1 PREAQAVDQI
11 PQLVRGITA
20 GLLML
25 GKTRAVEIMEGV
37 DRELSRFLRSD
48 GLTLPQ
54 EAVDR
59 LADAIVAVEYYME
72 TLQAGRTD
80 PWYMLDNAEA
90 CLKFLGQ
97 ARAVP
102 RAELADSEHT
112 RTLVIE
118 PMSTT
123 VAAPTEHE
131 RTAVLYRTVEPA
143 SAKAPAAAPRTPPAK
158 TPDRDIDPEF
168 LELFIEEAKDE
179 IARLKSLFPRWD
191 ENPQDQEALVN
202 VRRSFHTLKGSGR
215 MVGAQLIGEFA
226 WSIENLLNRVINK
239 TLERTPDMMALL
251 REAIAAAPELV
262 EQLESGRAPG
272 VDVER
277 IIALANDIS
286 GLRSAAPSVAAPAA
300 GAAPAPAAA
309 SAPVGAAQEKKTESR
324 ATAQP
329 EIDPALHEIYA
340 KETAGHLAVI
350 REFMAAC
357 EQASPPYPVTEQ
369 LHRSCHTLIGAA
381 RTAGARQGVKV
392 AEPLNRYIR
401 KLYDNSIGL
410 SVAGLQALKD
420 ASEAITR
427 VVEHIHED
435 TGFFVDHP
443 KLIARLNELEHSLDV
458 EISRLAEALDAT
470 MERPALESHEAG
482 RRANLEPFGANTG
495 DVADTGDVIE
505 IEPTDASMLAVMNWS
520 FEHLPPP
527 SRSANGAHQSDSA
540 QSAPPQQVAP
550 QAPEFL
556 ASKDSTLAAPELDA
570 QQKESLA
577 VEVSAAGDFALEDAD
592 VQVADAEP
600 AESRDSKL
608 DLLQAEPSAAQH
620 PDRPRQEDA
629 LDGVLVEESAAQ
641 RTPAGADDAEIGS
654 DIVVET
660 AAWAADFKAP
670 VLQAEPSESSS
681 DAALTQPSG
690 EDCTLETATIVA
702 DPDSVGAPA
711 PLETPRAPTAAAA
724 AALEAPGQDS
734 EDDASDA
741 DFDPEVAAIFA
752 EEAAELLEAA
762 DQSLSS
768 WRSDRANN
776 ALVFELKRV
785 VHTLKGGARMAGVRA
800 MGDLS
805 HELETFMQLVES
817 GQVPAE
823 ESVFDALQASL
834 DELHRM
840 RDLVNQGERCA
851 PARQLMARIR
861 ALAAEPESAS
871 EPAPASPSPQPAA
884 AVESSRAD
892 HAEPPVLDEYVE
904 VLAPQASSATD
915 IVPTLTEAFI
925 GPDVEP
931 QPTASAA
938 PASGLADSAAAERGG
953 EAAQTAPDAFPE
965 GVTGDV
971 DAQPVGSGAELR
983 ASPADDLEVI
993 GGAVDDAAD
1002 AAVAGGAH
1010 AAAAFATDGAVV
1022 EGADTGVDEDGA
1034 NAVSAD
1040 ADSELQAEFG
1050 ADELGAAA
1058 PRKSVRV
1065 SETPPA
1071 SAAVEQAALD
1081 VASLAPELPPDAAE
1095 APPERAPA
1103 LPGRERQAVERQEFA
1118 RVDAELLDT
1127 LLNNAGE
1134 VSIFRSRLEQQVSSI
1149 EFNLA
1154 ELGRTVTRLKEQ
1166 LRKLELETE
1175 AQILH
1180 RHEDERPGRADF
1192 DPLELDRY
1200 STIQQLSRAF
1210 AESVSDVASIEG
1222 LLENLTREAQNLLLQ
1237 QSRVVT
1243 ELQNGLMRTRMV
1255 PFQRHVQRLSRL
1267 VRQVAA
1273 DTQKRAELVVVGAS
1287 GELDRQVLERML
1299 PPFEHMLRNSVVHG
1313 METPQERIAAGKPET
1328 GVIRVGLHREG
1339 SEMVIVLEDDG
1350 RGIDVD
1356 AVRERA
1362 RARGLLKPGRE
1373 LS

>member
-1 PREAQAVDQI
+1 
-11 PQLVRGITA
+11 
-20 GLLML
+20 
-25 GKTRAVEIMEGV
+25 
-37 DRELSRFLRSD
+37 
-48 GLTLPQ
+48 
-54 EAVDR
+54 
-59 LADAIVAVEYYME
+59 
-72 TLQAGRTD
+72 
-80 PWYMLDNAEA
+80 
-90 CLKFLGQ
+90 
-97 ARAVP
+97 
-102 RAELADSEHT
+102 
-112 RTLVIE
+112 
-118 PMSTT
+118 
-123 VAAPTEHE
+123 
-131 RTAVLYRTVEPA
+131 
-143 SAKAPAAAPRTPPAK
+143 
-158 TPDRDIDPEF
+158 
-168 LELFIEEAKDE
+168 
-179 IARLKSLFPRWD
+179 
-191 ENPQDQEALVN
+191 
-202 VRRSFHTLKGSGR
+202 
-215 MVGAQLIGEFA
+215 
-226 WSIENLLNRVINK
+226 

-262 EQLESGRAPG
+262 EQLDSGRAPG

-570 QQKESLA
+570 QQKEALA
-577 VEVSAAGDFALEDAD
+577 GEVSAAGDVALADAV
-592 VQVADAEP
+592 VQVGDAEP
-600 AESRDSKL
+600 VGSRDSKL
-608 DLLQAEPSAAQH
+608 DRLQAEPSAAQH

-953 EAAQTAPDAFPE
+953 EA
-965 GVTGDV
+965 
-971 DAQPVGSGAELR
+971 
-983 ASPADDLEVI
+983 
-993 GGAVDDAAD
+993 
-1002 AAVAGGAH
+1002 
-1010 AAAAFATDGAVV
+1010 
-1022 EGADTGVDEDGA
+1022 
-1034 NAVSAD
+1034 
-1040 ADSELQAEFG
+1040 
-1050 ADELGAAA
+1050 
-1058 PRKSVRV
+1058 
-1065 SETPPA
+1065 
-1071 SAAVEQAALD
+1071 
-1081 VASLAPELPPDAAE
+1081 
-1095 APPERAPA
+1095 
-1103 LPGRERQAVERQEFA
+1103 
-1118 RVDAELLDT
+1118 
-1127 LLNNAGE
+1127 
-1134 VSIFRSRLEQQVSSI
+1134 
-1149 EFNLA
+1149 
-1154 ELGRTVTRLKEQ
+1154 
-1166 LRKLELETE
+1166 
-1175 AQILH
+1175 
-1180 RHEDERPGRADF
+1180 
-1192 DPLELDRY
+1192 
-1200 STIQQLSRAF
+1200 
-1210 AESVSDVASIEG
+1210 
-1222 LLENLTREAQNLLLQ
+1222 
-1237 QSRVVT
+1237 
-1243 ELQNGLMRTRMV
+1243 
-1255 PFQRHVQRLSRL
+1255 
-1267 VRQVAA
+1267 
-1273 DTQKRAELVVVGAS
+1273 
-1287 GELDRQVLERML
+1287 
-1299 PPFEHMLRNSVVHG
+1299 
-1313 METPQERIAAGKPET
+1313 
-1328 GVIRVGLHREG
+1328 
-1339 SEMVIVLEDDG
+1339 
-1350 RGIDVD
+1350 
-1356 AVRERA
+1356 
-1362 RARGLLKPGRE
+1362 
-1373 LS
+1373 